1 MLHCFRRLPIFA
13 SVATLLIVC
22 WLAPASLIAQDV
34 EADTTQQTLTG
45 LRVYLDCDECDF
57 DHVRSEIAYVNYVRD
72 PEQADVHLFITDQRT
87 GSNGRLYELSFL
99 GRGDYASIE
108 YTFEQTVDGN
118 ATNDEM
124 RQAINEAIRL
134 GLVPYVVQTEP
145 LSDFQLQYT
154 GMPQA
159 ADAEP
164 PNDPWKYWVFT
175 AYVGSIEL
183 ELESNRTVF
192 DSRWGLFAD
201 HVTDDWKLRIRPYFN
216 YDLVKIKREG
226 NPDVRSSISRHGL
239 ESYAIRSLG
248 PHWSV
253 GVFGD
258 YLTRNDQNIR
268 NEYELMPGVEYS
280 ILPYEEA
287 TRREITVTYQLGLTY
302 VDYFEETIF
311 NQTEEALAR
320 QELSL
325 SVAIQQP
332 WGEVF
337 GSLEGS
343 HYFHDFTKRRA
354 ELFGFISVR
363 LFEGLSI
370 RVRGDIEMVQD
381 QLNLPLGDASIEEIL
396 LQQRELATD
405 FEFSGSVALTY
416 RFGSQ
421 FANIVNTRF

>member
-1 MLHCFRRLPIFA
+1 MLHCFRHVPIFA
-13 SVATLLIVC
+13 SVVTLFIVC
-22 WLAPASLIAQDV
+22 WLAPGPLVAQDV
-34 EADTTQQTLTG
+34 EADTTQQTSTG

-154 GMPQA
+154 GTPQE
-159 ADAEP
+159 ADAQP
-164 PNDPWKYWVFT
+164 PNDPWNYWVFT

-287 TRREITVTYQLGLTY
+287 TRREITVAYQLGLTY